1 MREYSVGR
9 LNGRFVV
16 TWDDNGKRR
25 RFRLAAETRREAE
38 SEALTVLRRETRPS
52 GAPRTVRDI
61 WREYCDEHAGRPAT
75 KNMTFTGLPILAHF
89 GTLLPDQITGQHCR
103 DYAASRAAEGRK
115 TGTVWTELGHLST
128 ALNWAAKSRIIDRAP
143 HIQRPKKPAP
153 KDRYLT
159 RSEIDRLLAVVET
172 PHIRLAVILML
183 STAARVGAVLD
194 LTWDRVD
201 EKRGRIDLRRDMDG
215 PRKGR
220 AVVPINPGLRASLLT
235 AREAAQTDHVIE
247 YAGAPVRSIRTG
259 LQAACRTAK
268 LSDVTPHVFRHTA
281 AVHMAEA
288 GVPMS
293 AISQYLG
300 HSSTS
305 ITERVYARYSP
316 DYLADAARAIDFVG
330 IRSVK

>member
-25 RFRLAAETRREAE
+25 RFRLSALTRKEAE
-38 SEALTVLRRETRPS
+38 AEALTIIRRETRGS
-52 GAPRTVRDI
+52 KAQKTVRAVWQD
-61 WREYCDEHAGRPAT
+61 YCDEHAGRPAT
-75 KNMTFTGLPILAHF
+75 SNMSFTGLPILAHF
-89 GTLLPDQITGQHCR
+89 GALLPDQITGQHCR
-103 DYAASRAAEGRK
+103 DYAESRTAEGRK
-115 TGTVWTELGHLST
+115 VGTIWTELGHLST
-128 ALNWAAKSRIIDRAP
+128 ALNWAAKARIIDRAP
-143 HIQRPKKPAP
+143 HIVRPKKPAP

-159 RSEIDRLLAVVET
+159 RDEIDRLLSTLET

-183 STAARVGAVLD
+183 STAARIGAILD

-220 AVVPINPGLRASLLT
+220 AVVPINPGLRASLLS
-235 AREAAQTDHVIE
+235 ARESAQTEYVIE

-259 LQAACRTAK
+259 LQSACKKAK
-268 LSDVTPHVFRHTA
+268 LTGVTPHVFRHTA

-316 DYLADAARAIDFVG
+316 EYLADAALAVDFVG